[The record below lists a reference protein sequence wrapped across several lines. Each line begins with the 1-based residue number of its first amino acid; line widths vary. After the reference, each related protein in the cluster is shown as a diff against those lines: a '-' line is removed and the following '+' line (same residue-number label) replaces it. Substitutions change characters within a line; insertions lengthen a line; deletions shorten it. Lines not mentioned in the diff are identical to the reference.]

1 MSFHTLISSAHAYQI
16 LRAGG
21 LDPDHIITMMYND
34 VPYDPLNPFPGEL
47 YNYPGDSPNVYEG
60 IVIDYEGED
69 VTPENLIKVLL
80 GDESTGKKVLKSTET
95 DNIFFYYS
103 DHGAPDLLAMPVDTS
118 IHPESSG
125 YLYSDDLY
133 DAVVTMH
140 DKRMYNKFVFYI
152 EACYSGSMFMNY
164 PTDLNVVAVTAAN
177 PDESSYAEFC
187 GSDAVVKDV
196 YLDTCLSDEF
206 SNAWM
211 HHVDETQGQA
221 TETLEQQFEYL
232 VNTVMMSEVSQYGDL
247 SFQDD
252 VIGEFIGYPTRRN
265 RRNIRSR
272 NVRSTQKWDSR
283 DNKLLFLQFKANRTT
298 GAEHDKWIAE
308 VSKELERRRTVE
320 AYFHSLTSEPSMFR
334 IAKHANHLDC
344 YKRAIAQFEKD
355 IGYSDY
361 ALKYYDVLANMCN
374 ANPNAF

>member
-34 VPYDPLNPFPGEL
+34 VLYDPLNPFPGEL

-118 IHPESSG
+118 IHPESRG

-140 DKRMYNKFVFYI
+140 DKRV
-152 EACYSGSMFMNY
+152 
-164 PTDLNVVAVTAAN
+164 
-177 PDESSYAEFC
+177 
-187 GSDAVVKDV
+187 
-196 YLDTCLSDEF
+196 
-206 SNAWM
+206 
-211 HHVDETQGQA
+211 
-221 TETLEQQFEYL
+221 
-232 VNTVMMSEVSQYGDL
+232 
-247 SFQDD
+247 
-252 VIGEFIGYPTRRN
+252 
-265 RRNIRSR
+265 
-272 NVRSTQKWDSR
+272 
-283 DNKLLFLQFKANRTT
+283 
-298 GAEHDKWIAE
+298 
-308 VSKELERRRTVE
+308 
-320 AYFHSLTSEPSMFR
+320 
-334 IAKHANHLDC
+334 
-344 YKRAIAQFEKD
+344 
-355 IGYSDY
+355 
-361 ALKYYDVLANMCN
+361 
-374 ANPNAF
+374 